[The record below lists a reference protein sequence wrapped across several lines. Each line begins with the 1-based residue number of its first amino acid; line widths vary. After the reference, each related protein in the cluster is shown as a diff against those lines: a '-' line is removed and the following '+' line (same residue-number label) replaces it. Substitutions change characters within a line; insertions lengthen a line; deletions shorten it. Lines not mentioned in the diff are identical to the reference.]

1 MALPGM
7 KPDTRLRVPRGRG
20 RGRGRGPGA
29 RAEARGRA
37 GAGAREARLDR
48 PGGPGSLES
57 ARGQGQAP
65 RATLLP
71 FLAVSSRL
79 IFGLVQNSRAAS
91 DVGRELRGK
100 NQPTK
105 IDKGFACEIDQG

>member
-1 MALPGM
+1 M

-65 RATLLP
+65 RATLLLYP
-71 FLAVSSRL
+71 LASSLGLCRIAALLRTSVENSVGKTSRL
-79 IFGLVQNSRAAS
+79 R
-91 DVGRELRGK
+91 
-100 NQPTK
+100 
-105 IDKGFACEIDQG
+105 